1 MHASVIDSSAVCGA
15 DSAGDQLL
23 QFERD
28 FDSRNDFV
36 PVSWHLRSH
45 PAGDSGPWQRDNE
58 RAKCRRHA
66 KARCLPIL
74 NQEISGRG

>member
-1 MHASVIDSSAVCGA
+1 MHASVINSSAQVSQWGGA

-36 PVSWHLRSH
+36 PVSWH
-45 PAGDSGPWQRDNE
+45 
-58 RAKCRRHA
+58 
-66 KARCLPIL
+66 
-74 NQEISGRG
+74 